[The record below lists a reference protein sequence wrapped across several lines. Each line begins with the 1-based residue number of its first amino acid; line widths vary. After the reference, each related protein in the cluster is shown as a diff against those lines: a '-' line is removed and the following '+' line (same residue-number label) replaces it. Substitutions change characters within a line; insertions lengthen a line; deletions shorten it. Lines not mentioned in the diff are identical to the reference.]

1 MHWRL
6 RALCRGRDPEDYDLT
21 FSKDLGE
28 DETRDSRARA
38 LCEGCPVMVECA
50 AEALEP
56 LAVGTVRAGV
66 WIPDWG
72 RTRRRTTARQR
83 LEEIVAHGLIAEA

>member
-1 MHWRL
+1 
-6 RALCRGRDPEDYDLT
+6 
-21 FSKDLGE
+21 
-28 DETRDSRARA
+28 
-38 LCEGCPVMVECA
+38 MVECA
-50 AEALEP
+50 AEALDP